1 MTALEE
7 EEHFQEKQI
16 IHCSLGNTKDLF
28 SIDGENEMLVKKKKN
43 KTCVK
48 TITVKERIKKTMAN
62 LAFLTF

>member
-28 SIDGENEMLVKKKKN
+28 SIDGENEMLVKKKKTRLVL
-43 KTCVK
+43 K
-48 TITVKERIKKTMAN
+48 
-62 LAFLTF
+62 L

>member
-1 MTALEE
+1 VTALEE

-28 SIDGENEMLVKKKKN
+28 SIDGENEMLVKKKK
-43 KTCVK
+43 TCVK

>member
-7 EEHFQEKQI
+7 EEHFQENQI

-28 SIDGENEMLVKKKKN
+28 SIDGENEMLVKKKK
-43 KTCVK
+43 TCVK